1 MSQKSSGWCP
11 ARSVSLGLLLHAWEV
26 VLMGR
31 RFVPCDRDQQ
41 MLLPPDLRSWLP
53 PDHKVW
59 MVIGVVDELD
69 LDAFYEDARRQPRSR
84 PPYEP
89 RMLLALLVYGYAV
102 GVRSSRE
109 LERRCE
115 TDVAF
120 RVITAQ
126 ERPDHATIARF
137 RSQHGE
143 RIAGL
148 FVQVLGLCRAAGLG
162 RLGQVAIDGTKLAA
176 AAARHQNRDRA
187 TLLREQH
194 RLQRLVAGLLA
205 EAEQVDAAED
215 ALYGAARG
223 DELPPELADP
233 ERRKKAISA
242 AKRRL
247 AQAGQAQAAADQSDA
262 EAAAA
267 HTARVAEAKAAGR
280 SRPAKPKP
288 AKRVN
293 LTDPQSRIVQRADHG
308 WTQGYTA
315 QVAVSDDHLVLATG
329 VCTDPTD
336 HHQLAPMLAATRD
349 HLERAG
355 FTDQLGYV
363 TADHGYFTNANAA
376 EREDGI
382 TLLIAPGNRRRTK
395 PDPSLEGC
403 EARSRL
409 AERLKQPGA
418 AAVYKRRGATVEPVI
433 GTITNTRNGRRLSRR
448 GLDAAR
454 HEWAFHGIVH
464 NLLRLIT
471 VTAASA
477 AQPAR

>member
-1 MSQKSSGWCP
+1 MS
-11 ARSVSLGLLLHAWEV
+11 
-26 VLMGR
+26 R
-31 RFVPCDRDQQ
+31 RFVSCDRDQL
-41 MLLPPDLRSWLP
+41 MLLPPDLRSWLAS
-53 PDHKVW
+53 DHRVW

-69 LDAFYEDARRQPRSR
+69 LDVFYEDARRQPRSR

-109 LERRCE
+109 IERRCE

-126 ERPDHATIARF
+126 RRPDHATIARF
-137 RSQHGE
+137 RAQHAE

-162 RLGQVAIDGTKLAA
+162 KLGQVAVDGTKLAA
-176 AAARHQNRDRA
+176 PAARHRNRDRV
-187 TLLREQH
+187 TLLREQD
-194 RLQRLVAGLLA
+194 RLERLVAGMLA
-205 EAEQVDAAED
+205 EADEVDAAED
-215 ALYGAARG
+215 ALYGAKRG

-233 ERRKKAISA
+233 ERRKKAISD

-247 AQAGQAQAAADQSDA
+247 AQAGQAAAVAAESDVQAV
-262 EAAAA
+262 AA
-267 HTARVAEAKAAGR
+267 HQVRVAGAKAAGC

-288 AKRVN
+288 SKRVN
-293 LTDPQSRIVQRADHG
+293 LTDPQSRIVQRADNG

-315 QVAVSDDHLVLATG
+315 QVVVSDDHLVLATG

-336 HHQLAPMLAATRD
+336 HHQLAPMLNATRD

-376 EREDGI
+376 ERDDGI
-382 TLLIAPGNRRRTK
+382 TLLIAPGNPRRSE
-395 PDPSLEGC
+395 PDRSLEGC
-403 EARSRL
+403 AARRRL
-409 AERLKQPGA
+409 AERLQQPGA
-418 AAVYKRRGATVEPVI
+418 ADVYKRRGATVEPVI

-454 HEWAFHGIVH
+454 HEWAFHGLVH

-471 VTAASA
+471 ATAASA

>member
-1 MSQKSSGWCP
+1 
-11 ARSVSLGLLLHAWEV
+11 
-26 VLMGR
+26 MGR
-31 RFVPCDRDQQ
+31 RFIQCDRDQQ

-53 PDHKVW
+53 PDHQVW
-59 MVIGVVDELD
+59 MVIGVVEELD
-69 LDAFYEDARRQPRSR
+69 LDVFYEAARRQPRSR
-84 PPYEP
+84 PPYQP
-89 RMLLALLVYGYAV
+89 RMLLGLLVYGYAV

-109 LERRCE
+109 IERRCE

-137 RSQHGE
+137 RVQHAA

-162 RLGQVAIDGTKLAA
+162 KLGQVAIDGTKLAA
-176 AAARHQNRDRA
+176 PAARHRNRDRV
-187 TLLREQH
+187 TLLREQD
-194 RLQRLVAGLLA
+194 RLERLVAGMLA

-215 ALYGAARG
+215 ALYGDKRG

-233 ERRKKAISA
+233 EQRKRVLAD

-247 AQAGQAQAAADQSDA
+247 AKAEQAQAAADHSDA
-262 EAAAA
+262 AAGAA
-267 HTARVAEAKAAGR
+267 HEARIVEARAAGR
-280 SRPAKPKP
+280 SRPAQPKP
-288 AKRVN
+288 VERVN
-293 LTDPQSRIVQRADHG
+293 LTDPDSRLLQRADHG
-308 WTQGYTA
+308 WIQGYTG
-315 QVAVSDDHLVLATG
+315 QLVVSDDHLVLATG

-355 FTDQLGYV
+355 FTEPVGYV

-376 EREDGI
+376 ERGDGV
-382 TLLIAPGNRRRTK
+382 TLLIAPGNPRRTT
-395 PDPSLEGC
+395 PDPSLAAC
-403 EARSRL
+403 AARSRL
-409 AERLKQPGA
+409 ADRLTQPGA
-418 AAVYKRRGATVEPVI
+418 SDAYRRRQATVEPVI

-471 VTAASA
+471 VTAANA